1 MNWRQKLL
9 DKWPYKV
16 AAGALALLL
25 WVNVTDDERLVQP
38 LRTEVTYEV
47 LDDDYVLVDAPDEI
61 RTSFSGRRAD
71 LVSLSFDPPT
81 IRIPIEEVTDTV
93 MEVEVSL
100 SEVTYETGTA
110 IRPVGVSP
118 STLTLRFEP
127 VTRRLL
133 PVYPVAQLEPADGF
147 VILGRPTIEPD
158 SVVASG
164 PASLVES
171 LASLSTEA
179 VEAPPLKQS
188 LRREVPVS
196 ISPDMEGLRVDP
208 ASVLMTVTVDS
219 LVTRRLTV
227 RLRARGSAASAVTLS
242 TDSVRVRL
250 TGPRGDVEAMGP
262 GDVAAEVLINLPP
275 SQPIAVPVQLALPEG
290 TLVTAEAEGPEVVAR
305 RRDDAPSGEDAGD

>member
-47 LDDDYVLVDAPDEI
+47 LDEDYVLVDAPDEI

-93 MEVEVSL
+93 MQVEVSL

-118 STLTLRFEP
+118 STLTLRFEA

-133 PVYPVAQLEPADGF
+133 PVYPVAQLAGPLLLGF
-147 VILGRPTIEPD
+147 IL
-158 SVVASG
+158 
-164 PASLVES
+164 L
-171 LASLSTEA
+171 
-179 VEAPPLKQS
+179 
-188 LRREVPVS
+188 
-196 ISPDMEGLRVDP
+196 GL
-208 ASVLMTVTVDS
+208 L
-219 LVTRRLTV
+219 
-227 RLRARGSAASAVTLS
+227 
-242 TDSVRVRL
+242 
-250 TGPRGDVEAMGP
+250 
-262 GDVAAEVLINLPP
+262 NLG
-275 SQPIAVPVQLALPEG
+275 VVQLPNAQVLQD
-290 TLVTAEAEGPEVVAR
+290 TLAFLQSHLDHHGRQVERLLNVE
-305 RRDDAPSGEDAGD
+305 